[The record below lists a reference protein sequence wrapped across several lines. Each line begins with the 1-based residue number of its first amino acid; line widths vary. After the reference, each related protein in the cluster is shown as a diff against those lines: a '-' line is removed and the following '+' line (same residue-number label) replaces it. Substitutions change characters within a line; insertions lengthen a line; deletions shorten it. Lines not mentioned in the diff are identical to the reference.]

1 MAASTPEIYSLF
13 YNGHEFFG
21 GPENPEHLAAFY
33 YGMMAPWF
41 QVHYRNVE
49 SYRRDGD
56 RTVIGLAG
64 NSSIDIDWKN
74 SRYTV
79 TVNGV
84 EIAKDGDTFCPIGS
98 DRIAFYSKRGAK
110 LSAPLPAGWNAQA
123 IAALALYPERAEEA
137 PLSKAGGM
145 LAVDA
150 PPGRPII
157 VFRDGAAAR
166 KKMVV
171 EQ

>member
-1 MAASTPEIYSLF
+1 M
-13 YNGHEFFG
+13 
-21 GPENPEHLAAFY
+21 
-33 YGMMAPWF
+33 
-41 QVHYRNVE
+41 E

-74 SRYTV
+74 HRYAV

-84 EIAKDGDTFCPIGS
+84 EIAKDGDTFCPIGN
-98 DRIAFYSKRGAK
+98 DRIAFYSKKGGR

-123 IAALALYPERAEEA
+123 IAALALYPDHAEEA
-137 PLSKAGGM
+137 TVATADGV

-150 PPGRPII
+150 PPGRPIL

-166 KKMVV
+166 TRMGITK
-171 EQ
+171 